1 MNLGI
6 YLDGPDAERC
16 WEKRSTRFI
25 CAGFR
30 MIYIISPENIFGHR

>member
-30 MIYIISPENIFGHR
+30 MIYIISPENIFGH